1 MNDIAKT
8 KQEKRIRLV
17 VVLSFVIM
25 LAEVGT
31 GLLSKS
37 MALLAN
43 GIHMGAHVLIIGLN
57 WLAYIVVRRLRK
69 RGNEHYDPDKI
80 LNLSAFTSGILLLMV
95 VVFIIVETAERMQ
108 QGDAQITNYEF
119 ALTIAAIGL
128 VGNGVCAMILHDK
141 KGEGD
146 NNSHAAYLHLLADVL
161 TKFGAI
167 AGIACAMI
175 WNITWIDAA
184 VAIVSAVVMGRWAQ
198 KLLWDTGRILT
209 RK

>member
-69 RGNEHYDPDKI
+69 RG
-80 LNLSAFTSGILLLMV
+80 T
-95 VVFIIVETAERMQ
+95 T
-108 QGDAQITNYEF
+108 T
-119 ALTIAAIGL
+119 TT
-128 VGNGVCAMILHDK
+128 
-141 KGEGD
+141 
-146 NNSHAAYLHLLADVL
+146 L
-161 TKFGAI
+161 TKY
-167 AGIACAMI
+167 
-175 WNITWIDAA
+175 
-184 VAIVSAVVMGRWAQ
+184 
-198 KLLWDTGRILT
+198 
-209 RK
+209 